1 MKSSLGLPS
10 TLRGESHGQGR
21 FRHNLTAKSGSPR
34 GRGTVRKVQKE
45 EAGSAGQQ
53 KLVQQICQGLKVHA
67 QIEEEIAYPAF
78 RKAGVTSSIMDEAAV
93 EHATFEQL
101 VEQLQEM
108 EAGDDLFDAT
118 VKVLAEYVKHHV
130 REEEQ
135 EMFPEVDESDADVEK
150 IGEQLV
156 ERKRELIKANRE

>member
-1 MKSSLGLPS
+1 M
-10 TLRGESHGQGR
+10 
-21 FRHNLTAKSGSPR
+21 AKDAQDAIALLKADHREVSELFA
-34 GRGTVRKVQKE
+34 KVEKE
-45 EAGSAGQQ
+45 GPDSAGKQ
-53 KLVQQICQGLKVHA
+53 KIVQQICQALKVHA

-78 RKAGVTSSIMDEAAV
+78 RKAGVTSNIMNEAAV

-101 VEQLQEM
+101 VEELLEM

-118 VKVLAEYVKHHV
+118 VKVLSEYVKHHV

-135 EMFPEVDESDADVEK
+135 EMFPEIDESDADVEK

-156 ERKRELIKANRE
+156 ERKRELMKANREQPAA